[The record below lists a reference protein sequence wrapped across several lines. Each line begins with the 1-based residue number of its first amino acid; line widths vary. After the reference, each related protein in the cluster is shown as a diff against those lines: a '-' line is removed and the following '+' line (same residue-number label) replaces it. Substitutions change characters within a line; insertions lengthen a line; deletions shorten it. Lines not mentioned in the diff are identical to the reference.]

1 MEDVAAALERTGLE
15 PSRLVVELTESAL
28 MQDDALAL
36 STLTRLRDLGVRI
49 ALDDFGTGYSSLS
62 YLQSFPLHKIK
73 IDRSFVSGGRE
84 TRKDQTLLVG
94 IARLCKEL
102 GLTVVAE
109 GVETVGQLDTL
120 ARMGAI
126 DEVQG
131 YLLARP
137 QPTSQLRD
145 LIAAFAQR
153 SLTASVERLPVRRQA
168 R

>member
-1 MEDVAAALERTGLE
+1 
-15 PSRLVVELTESAL
+15 
-28 MQDDALAL
+28 MQDDAQAL
-36 STLTRLRDLGVRI
+36 SILVRLREMGVRI

-62 YLQSFPLHKIK
+62 YLQTFPLQKIK

-109 GVETVGQLDTL
+109 GVETAEQLDNL
-120 ARMGAI
+120 AKMGAI

-137 QPTSQLRD
+137 QATPLVRD
-145 LIAAFAQR
+145 LIAAFAAR
-153 SLTASVERLPVRRQA
+153 SLTAKVERLPLRRSA